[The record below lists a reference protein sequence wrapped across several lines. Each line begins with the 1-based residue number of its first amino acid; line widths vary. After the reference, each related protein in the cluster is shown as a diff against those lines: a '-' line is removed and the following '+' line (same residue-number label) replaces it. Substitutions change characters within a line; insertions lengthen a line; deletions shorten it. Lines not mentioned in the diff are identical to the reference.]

1 MFGSWQRQKEQ
12 ELMYLN
18 IYQKGGR
25 AMCPVALFNEIILSI
40 GKKLGANVNL
50 SYFFAILY
58 TLFQS
63 LVGISSR

>member
-18 IYQKGGR
+18 IYQKGDR

-40 GKKLGANVNL
+40 GKKSGVNVNL
-50 SYFFAILY
+50 SYFLAILY